1 MAEAVVSFVVE
12 RIGDFIIQEGKFLYG
27 VWDQVELAQTELQ
40 FTKGFLKDADARQGD
55 NETVRICVA
64 KIREAAYDLEDVIEI
79 YALKVACKREG
90 GIKSVLKRFGCM
102 LKEGVDLHKIGG
114 EIGVITTNIYD
125 LRLRLQTNNIR
136 ELRESTT
143 QGVTSVYER
152 QQQLRRTYSHI
163 IDRDVVGLE
172 ESVRELAVHL
182 VKSGDRHRVVSIC
195 GMGGLGKTTLAK
207 QVYHDSEVRQHFD
220 SFAWVCISQRCQV
233 RDVWEDI
240 LIKVSALQ
248 REEIA
253 KLKDGEIAKKL
264 YLVQQESKCLVVI
277 DDIWSV
283 GTWDTLKAAFPLCE
297 ETKSRIL
304 LTTRKEEVALHS
316 DRNGFLFRPRPL
328 NDDESWQLLEKIAIS
343 GRDEIN
349 SGISTRKK
357 DLAKKMLQYCAG
369 LPLAITVL
377 AGLLARKDTV
387 DEWDMVYKNVHTYIG
402 RGKGHEQECSGA
414 SWVLALSYDDL
425 PYHLKPCF
433 LYLGNFPEDSDI
445 PVKKLTQLWI
455 AEGFISASHETMEDA
470 AYGYLTELVERCVV
484 QIGEQGSVRK
494 IKSCHLHDLM
504 RDMCLEKAKE
514 ENFLQNVNFSHQ
526 NRTSVSSSMV
536 TNATATVK
544 VRRLAIY
551 LNSNVDELVPLRNHK
566 DSHLRSLL
574 YFAPVN
580 CILKDEKLVGSLV
593 KNFRLL
599 RVLKFEGM
607 VTSGELPNEIGNM
620 VHLRFLSLWCTQVTR
635 LPSSLG
641 KLICLQTLNLKFCD
655 CNVIPNVI
663 WKMEQLRHLY
673 LPSNLRKLGIRVT
686 TSLEKLE
693 EILKSISSTLDG
705 IRSLH
710 VFSWLGTNSGTE
722 VTQIVS
728 SCRHIYKLVLNGRTV
743 ELPNDLHDFPNLT
756 KITLVHCDL
765 KDNQMAVL
773 EKLPNLK
780 TLCLMEETFE
790 YKNTKTLV
798 FSKGG
803 FPHLECLSLI
813 CIREA
818 EDLEVE
824 EGAMPRLRRLYITR
838 CRKLKT
844 IPDGLRY
851 VTSLKK
857 LTVAMP
863 RSFVSRLQVGG
874 EDYYKIEHVPSVV
887 LTRKSNRSGR
897 QRSNWISNSKI
908 DEGGD
913 SREEWLSADPD
924 RDSPVRI
931 ESPMQSAE
939 NEAHNWQEPRRVVG
953 NWARGSESRE
963 NDDVGVE
970 SVYAGCS
977 RYMRCLPM
985 LTLEDL
991 KRYGDKRRGIQAENV
1006 QCYPEA
1012 SQGVLVS
1019 LAFLLSFLF
1028 FFFCLLF

>member
-12 RIGDFIIQEGKFLYG
+12 RLGDFIIQEGKFLYG
-27 VWDQVELAQTELQ
+27 VSDQVELAKTELQ
-40 FTKGFLKDADARQGD
+40 LMKGFLKDADARQRD
-55 NETVRICVA
+55 DETVRICVA

-79 YALKVACKREG
+79 YALKVACKSEG

-102 LKEGVDLHKIGG
+102 LKEGVDLHKIGAD
-114 EIGVITTNIYD
+114 IQVITTNISD
-125 LRLRLQTNNIR
+125 LRLRLQTYNIR
-136 ELRESTT
+136 ELRESTE
-143 QGVTSVYER
+143 GVTSVYER

-182 VKSGDRHRVVSIC
+182 VKSGDRHRVVSIW

-207 QVYHDSEVRQHFD
+207 QVYHDREVRQHFD

-233 RDVWEDI
+233 RDVWEEI

-253 KLKDGEIAKKL
+253 KMKHGEIAKKL
-264 YLVQQESKCLVVI
+264 FLVQQQSKCLVVI

-283 GTWDTLKAAFPLCE
+283 GTWESLKAAFPLCE

-316 DRNGFLFRPRPL
+316 DRSGFLFQPRPL
-328 NDDESWQLLEKIAIS
+328 DDDESWQLFEKIAIF

-349 SGISTRKK
+349 SRIYTRKTE
-357 DLAKKMLQYCAG
+357 LGKKMLQHCEG

-387 DEWDMVYKNVHTYIG
+387 DEWDMVHKNVHAYIG
-402 RGKGHEQECSGA
+402 RGKGHEQECSGTL
-414 SWVLALSYDDL
+414 WVLALSYDDL

-433 LYLGNFPEDSDI
+433 LYLGHYPEDFDI
-445 PVKKLTQLWI
+445 PVKELTQLWI
-455 AEGFISASHETMEDA
+455 AEGFIFASQEPMEDV

-504 RDMCLEKAKE
+504 RDVCIEKAKV

-526 NRTSVSSSMV
+526 NRTPVSSSMV

-551 LNSNVDELVPLRNHK
+551 LNSNVDELVPLRHK
-566 DSHLRSLL
+566 KDTHLRSLL
-574 YFAPVN
+574 YFAPGN
-580 CILKDEKLVGSLV
+580 WILKDKKLVRSLV
-593 KNFRLL
+593 INFKLL

-607 VTSGELPNEIGNM
+607 KTSVELPNEIGNM
-620 VHLRFLSLWCTQVTR
+620 VHLRFLSLWYTR
-635 LPSSLG
+635 LTRFPSSLG
-641 KLICLQTLNLKFCD
+641 KLICLQTLNLKFCN
-655 CNVIPNVI
+655 CQVVPNVI

-673 LPSNLRKLGIRVT
+673 LPLYWTSHPKLRLSTLRNLQTLDHVSSLCSDLNDLSELRNLRKLGIRVT
-686 TSLEKLE
+686 SSLEKLE
-693 EILKSISSTLDG
+693 ETLKSISSTLDG
-705 IRSLH
+705 IRSLFVH
-710 VFSWLGTNSGTE
+710 NLLGTNSGTE
-722 VTQIVS
+722 VTQIVL
-728 SCRHIYKLVLNGRTV
+728 SCRHIYKLDLNGRTV

-756 KITLVHCDL
+756 KITLCHCDL

-803 FPHLECLSLI
+803 FPHLECLSRI

-818 EDLEVE
+818 EDLKVE
-824 EGAMPRLRRLYITR
+824 EGAMPRLCRLYIKH
-838 CRKLKT
+838 CHKLKK

-851 VTSLKK
+851 VTTLKK

-863 RSFVSRLQVGG
+863 SSLLAGFKLEER
-874 EDYYKIEHVPSVV
+874 I
-887 LTRKSNRSGR
+887 TIKSSTC
-897 QRSNWISNSKI
+897 
-908 DEGGD
+908 
-913 SREEWLSADPD
+913 LLLYL
-924 RDSPVRI
+924 PVRT
-931 ESPMQSAE
+931 S
-939 NEAHNWQEPRRVVG
+939 
-953 NWARGSESRE
+953 
-963 NDDVGVE
+963 
-970 SVYAGCS
+970 
-977 RYMRCLPM
+977 
-985 LTLEDL
+985 
-991 KRYGDKRRGIQAENV
+991 
-1006 QCYPEA
+1006 
-1012 SQGVLVS
+1012 
-1019 LAFLLSFLF
+1019 
-1028 FFFCLLF
+1028 